1 MNKITEEQAYNMLGL
16 AGYSITQE
24 RKKLIVDLWKGQ
36 GFIIK
41 DYLEEQDFYELMQT
55 YRHCPLICISEVIE
69 AFENVKQFIR
79 NHSLKED

>member
-41 DYLEEQDFYELMQT
+41 DYLEEQDFYEHMNKIYEIRLEINKKDEWNNY
-55 YRHCPLICISEVIE
+55 YRTIY
-69 AFENVKQFIR
+69 
-79 NHSLKED
+79 